1 MIWLSTCVFN
11 CLMIGWEEDK
21 SFFFFFFFWEK
32 SKICLILN
40 ILCGFL
46 VVYGWC
52 DIQVL
57 TLGLHHLCLMG
68 LAPKKRQNINQLGLH
83 HLCSP
88 TLTETN
94 AAVWIS
100 TRIPRFG
107 FGVSNSIEK
116 VSRLKHPT
124 KLEQDNQTRQ
134 QTTCRCWSTVKDS
147 PFMQVL
153 PQTHRIVNQ
162 LYHIKLQTP

>member
-1 MIWLSTCVFN
+1 MCFQLSHDRVRGRQ
-11 CLMIGWEEDK
+11 I
-21 SFFFFFFFWEK
+21 FFFFGEK

-68 LAPKKRQNINQLGLH
+68 LAPKKRLNINQLGLH

-100 TRIPRFG
+100 TRIPRFS
-107 FGVSNSIEK
+107 FGVSNSIET

-134 QTTCRCWSTVKDS
+134 
-147 PFMQVL
+147 
-153 PQTHRIVNQ
+153 
-162 LYHIKLQTP
+162 